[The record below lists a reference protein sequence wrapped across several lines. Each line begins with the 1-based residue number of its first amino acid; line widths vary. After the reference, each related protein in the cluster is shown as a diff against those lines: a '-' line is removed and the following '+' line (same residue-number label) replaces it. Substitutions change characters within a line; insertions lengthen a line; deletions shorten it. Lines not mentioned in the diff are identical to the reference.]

1 MRLKLICFSVV
12 SKVLKLICFSVLSK
26 VLKLICFSVFFIP
39 GVAWAQGPQAATP
52 RMKKTA
58 AAAPAA
64 APAAAASVSEYF
76 FLTLNKIVFYFSY
89 VFCNF

>member
-1 MRLKLICFSVV
+1 MKNTNKTKNKNKNENKNCFGFVF
-12 SKVLKLICFSVLSK
+12 L
-26 VLKLICFSVFFIP
+26 SVFFIL
-39 GVAWAQGPQAATP
+39 GVAAWGPWAQATP
-52 RMKKTA
+52 GMKKTA